1 MEDNIESNMENK
13 NRTIILK
20 SPGQT
25 MNQLI
30 EEYKKTCHHSITKIC
45 YAGRLDPMA
54 RGDVL
59 LLFNDE
65 CKKVE
70 KYNMLKKTYKFKI
83 ILGLQTDS
91 DDPMGI
97 LENITNISSLDT
109 LINLKIKVNNNINI
123 GEFRQKFHIYSS
135 KCVKGLPL
143 WHYAKNK
150 INLYDEDIPSH
161 LVTIYNYKI
170 GILEQYDYLSWKDTI
185 INQIKTIDTKCDFNQ
200 EHIINQWNQFNKFDK
215 LYAIPVILDVSS
227 GFYVR
232 QFVRDLS
239 DLIGIPLL
247 TYDINRIRLYQ

>member
-1 MEDNIESNMENK
+1 MESNIESNMENK

-20 SPGQT
+20 SAGKT

-30 EEYKKTCHHSITKIC
+30 EEYKKTCHSSITKIC

-65 CKKVE
+65 CKQGE
-70 KYNMLKKTYKFKI
+70 KYNMMNKTYSFKI

-97 LENITNISSLDT
+97 IQNISNISSLDT

-123 GEFRQKFHIYSS
+123 GQFRQKFHIYSS
-135 KCVKGLPL
+135 KCVNGLPL

-150 INLYDEDIPSH
+150 INISDEDIPSH
-161 LVTIYNYKI
+161 LVTIYNYKTE
-170 GILEQYDYLSWKDTI
+170 ILEQYDYLSWKDTI

>member
-1 MEDNIESNMENK
+1 METK
-13 NRTIILK
+13 NRIILLK
-20 SPGQT
+20 SSGQT

-30 EEYKKTCHHSITKIC
+30 EEYKTCHSSITKIC
-45 YAGRLDPMA
+45 FAGRLDPMA
-54 RGDVL
+54 RGEVL

-70 KYNMLKKTYKFKI
+70 KYNMMSKTYSFKI
-83 ILGLQTDS
+83 IIGLQTDS

-97 LENITNISSLDT
+97 IQNISNISSLDT
-109 LINLKIKVNNNINI
+109 LINLKIKINNNINI

-150 INLYDEDIPSH
+150 INLSDADIPSH

-170 GILEQYDYLSWKDTI
+170 GSLEQYDYLSWKETI
-185 INQIKTIDTKCDFNQ
+185 INQIKSIDVKCDFNQ
-200 EHIINQWNQFNKFDK
+200 EYIINQWNRFDKFDK
-215 LYAIPVILDVSS
+215 LYAIPVMLDVSS